1 MLEAFKNHLEKQF
14 PYLIKSTSILAI
26 SGGLDSVVLAHL
38 LYVLDHPMIFAHCN
52 FNLRVA
58 ESDKDAAFVE
68 KLAKKLQNRVFIQNF
83 DTLAFAEDHKIST
96 QMAARE
102 LRYQWFEELRQEQD
116 ADYILTAH
124 HANDVLETFLINLSR
139 GSGIDGLQGI
149 PEQNGSILR
158 PLLPFSREEI
168 ADYAT
173 KNEIEWREDASNNS
187 DKYLRNHLR
196 HHAIPAL
203 MEAVPNFLNTFS
215 TSLKHLQS
223 SSALVEDYI
232 SFIYPKVVTQT
243 FDGIQLNVDQLQQL
257 PNKEA
262 VLYELLKNFGF
273 SAWEDVYAL
282 LDAQSGKMVLSPTY
296 RLVKDRGFL
305 LLAQAENNKEES
317 IQVKAEVRLL
327 KLDDIILSIQDVENG
342 GELGDLGSK
351 SAIFD
356 TEQLNFPLTLRNW
369 QEGDY
374 FYPFGMQGKKK
385 LSKYF
390 KDEKLSILD
399 KEKIKVLCNGN
410 EIIWIIGYR
419 SDERYRV
426 QAGAN
431 KLLKFTVLESS
442 EV

>member
-1 MLEAFKNHLEKQF
+1 MLKAFKNHLQKQF
-14 PYLIKSTSILAI
+14 PYLKNSTSILAI
-26 SGGLDSVVLAHL
+26 SGGMDSVVLAHL
-38 LYVLDHPMIFAHCN
+38 LTKLEYPVIFAHCN
-52 FNLRVA
+52 FNLRAA

-68 KLAKKLQNRVFIQNF
+68 KLAKKLQYRVFIQNF

-102 LRYQWFEELRQEQD
+102 LRYQWFEELRQEQK
-116 ADYILTAH
+116 ADFILTAH
-124 HANDVLETFLINLSR
+124 HANDILETFLINLSR
-139 GSGIDGLQGI
+139 GSGIVGLQGI

-173 KNEIEWREDASNNS
+173 KNRIEWREDASNNS

-196 HHAIPAL
+196 HHAIPSL

-243 FDGIQLNVDQLQQL
+243 FDGFQLNIDQLRQL
-257 PNKEA
+257 PHKEA

-273 SAWEDVYAL
+273 SAWDDIYAL
-282 LDAQSGKMVLSPTY
+282 LDAQSGKVVLSPTH
-296 RLVKDRGFL
+296 RLVKDREFL
-305 LLAQAENNKEES
+305 LLAQAENSEEGS
-317 IQVKAEVRLL
+317 IPVKAEDRLL
-327 KLDDIILSIQDVENG
+327 KLDAIILSILNVEKDEKIGN
-342 GELGDLGSK
+342 LGSK
-351 SAIFD
+351 SAVFD
-356 TEQLNFPLTLRNW
+356 AETLHFPLTLRSW

-374 FYPFGMQGKKK
+374 FYPFGMHGKKK

-390 KDEKLSILD
+390 KDEKCSILD

-410 EIIWIIGYR
+410 EIIWIVGYR

-426 QAGAN
+426 QAGAK
-431 KLLKFTVLESS
+431 KLLKFTVRDA
-442 EV
+442 